1 MRGGFRPGAG
11 RKRNDALP
19 QTAEEIERHRQQVEA
34 WRKARKPD
42 DELRAAL
49 KALDVARLRVAAA
62 ARRLVIEKAPAP

>member
-19 QTAEEIERHRQQVEA
+19 QTAAEIERHRREVEA
-34 WRKARKPD
+34 WRQARQPD

-49 KALDVARLRVAAA
+49 KALDVARCRVAAA
-62 ARRLVIEKAPAP
+62 ARRLVVEQAA